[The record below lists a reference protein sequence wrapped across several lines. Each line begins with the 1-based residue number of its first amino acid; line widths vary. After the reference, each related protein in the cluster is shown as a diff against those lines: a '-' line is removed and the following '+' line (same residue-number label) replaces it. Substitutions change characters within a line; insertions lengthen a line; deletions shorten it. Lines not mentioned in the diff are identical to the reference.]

1 MEGWGLGDLRMLQV
15 LFGTFFFVHVH
26 GDGEALPE
34 GWVTDAGHDGLRRR
48 LGLVLFPARCR
59 DLFDGWD
66 RRAEDALDGL
76 FMRVDTKWQ
85 ASRKRFGGLRNA
97 GLISFF
103 PFFLVTWSRNVN
115 VESCFK

>member
-48 LGLVLFPARCR
+48 LGRLVLFP
-59 DLFDGWD
+59 L
-66 RRAEDALDGL
+66 DAATCL
-76 FMRVDTKWQ
+76 T
-85 ASRKRFGGLRNA
+85 A
-97 GLISFF
+97 GTVGQKML
-103 PFFLVTWSRNVN
+103 
-115 VESCFK
+115 